1 MSEALF
7 LTFQSQLSV
16 VMETVLKSAMFEIT
30 RLVEDSF
37 LEEVGHRKQEVE
49 VLKRRLQLSE
59 SKLREKEREWERGRK
74 TRCSDCGRKGDS
86 SSRDESQHVETVRG
100 ANTLCLGLS
109 LRDQST
115 NQPKLTEEMWSTRQ
129 RLESNKQ
136 TTTTTTS
143 HSKEKNDV
151 HRHSAKEIITPNSNA
166 PIPQDF
172 LQRLLGNSAIQSEST
187 SDFKPKVNDLDQ
199 SEKDFTLDKE
209 MDSNHSRLIQSPS
222 AQDVH
227 EVLPSSSPNDRVKS
241 ETELD
246 LLPVK
251 EEEEMVP
258 VWDSVNRDDGCHAE
272 MADPSEGEL
281 RGSCDQEEIQIG
293 RSFADHSSMEQGN
306 SHPINKQR
314 TFSVVA
320 REILTQFQV
329 WQRACY
335 SRNIEWGPITAKI
348 ISALP
353 QLYGREAEVIVRCTK
368 MLHNRRDYLR
378 RRAKMHI
385 TVLKKGEGPCI
396 SKCTQCCDKYH
407 CPFCETWVYKPRE
420 LGSVVN
426 HVKNHLKLAVQLH
439 DFSIVKCNLKCRQN
453 AHFHCCYCSATVVR
467 KVQLHIHLSK
477 CIQKI
482 TAEEEFEED
491 YSLDGSPKHE

>member
-49 VLKRRLQLSE
+49 ILKRRLQLSE
-59 SKLREKEREWERGRK
+59 SKLREREREWERGRK
-74 TRCSDCGRKGDS
+74 IRCSDCGRTGDS
-86 SSRDESQHVETVRG
+86 SSRDESQPVETVRG
-100 ANTLCLGLS
+100 ANALCLGLS

-115 NQPKLTEEMWSTRQ
+115 NQPTLTEEMWSTRQ

-136 TTTTTTS
+136 TTTNS
-143 HSKEKNDV
+143 LSKEMNDV
-151 HRHSAKEIITPNSNA
+151 YRHSAKEIITPNSSA

-172 LQRLLGNSAIQSEST
+172 LQRLLGNSAIQSEPT
-187 SDFKPKVNDLDQ
+187 CVFKEKGNDLDQ
-199 SEKDFTLDKE
+199 SEKDFILDKE
-209 MDSNHSRLIQSPS
+209 VDSNHSRVIQSPS
-222 AQDVH
+222 AQDAH
-227 EVLPSSSPNDRVKS
+227 EDLPSSSPNDRVKS

-272 MADPSEGEL
+272 MSDPSQGEL

-293 RSFADHSSMEQGN
+293 RRFAEHPSTEQGN
-306 SHPINKQR
+306 SLPVNRQR
-314 TFSVVA
+314 TFSIVA

-329 WQRACY
+329 WQKACY
-335 SRNIEWGPITAKI
+335 SRNIDWGPITTKI

-385 TVLKKGEGPCI
+385 TILKKGEMPCI
-396 SKCTQCCDKYH
+396 SKCTRCCDEYH
-407 CPFCETWVYKPRE
+407 CPFCETWVYKPRG

-426 HVKNHLKLAVQLH
+426 HVQNHLKLAVQLH
-439 DFSIVKCNLKCRQN
+439 DFTIIKCNLKCREIS
-453 AHFHCCYCSATVVR
+453 HFHCCYCSATILR
-467 KVQLHIHLSK
+467 KAQLQIHLSN
-477 CIQKI
+477 CIQKV
-482 TAEEEFEED
+482 TAEEEFEENC
-491 YSLDGSPKHE
+491 SLDGSPKHE